1 MAQHDQQNIFGDPL
15 IPCSQNPQTGYF
27 RDGYCHTGP
36 MDRGRHTV
44 CAVMTEDFLSFTAN
58 QGNDLSTP
66 KPELNFPGLNA
77 GDRWCLC
84 AARWKEAMEADV
96 DVAPPVILKA
106 TNIETL
112 EVINKSDLEKHAFG
126 G

>member
-1 MAQHDQQNIFGDPL
+1 MTQHDQKNIFGDPL

-36 MDRGRHTV
+36 MDRGQHTV
-44 CAVMTEDFLSFTAN
+44 CAVMTDDFLSYTAK

-66 KPELNFPGLNA
+66 RPEMNFPGLSA

-96 DVAPPVILKA
+96 APPVILKA

-112 EVINKSDLEKHAFG
+112 ELINKTDLEQHAFNG
-126 G
+126 

>member
-1 MAQHDQQNIFGDPL
+1 MPQHDQKNIYGDPL
-15 IPCSQNPQTGYF
+15 IPCSKNPETGYF

-44 CAVMTEDFLSFTAN
+44 CAVMTDDFLSFTAE

-66 KPELNFPGLNA
+66 QPELNFPGLTP

-84 AARWKEAMEADV
+84 AARWAEALDADL
-96 DVAPPVILKA
+96 APPVILKA

-112 EVINKSDLEKHAFG
+112 EIIDQADLEAHAFEG
-126 G
+126 